1 MCSVLIF
8 VFPIEEMIVDFRF
21 VYRNTSFE
29 AGSFKPG
36 TMVTDHELYI
46 FIAVLLTH

>member
-1 MCSVLIF
+1 M
-8 VFPIEEMIVDFRF
+8 EEMRVDFRF
-21 VYRNTSFE
+21 MYGNTSFE